1 MQKITSITKESLI
14 KSFHDTLSDG
24 FSSVGNDALGFNQ
37 RFPESEQVIKMYS
50 VAEFKNILE
59 LKLSK
64 KRYIHSLN
72 VADEARKLAEHYG
85 YCDTDKAYL
94 AGLLHDVCKEIPQE
108 AQLEMVLKSDRS
120 VSDAEKCTPALFHAV
135 AGAYYAET
143 VFGFTDEDFLN
154 SIRYHTVGRAGMS
167 RLEEIVYIA
176 DLTSAERDYKD
187 VDKMRRYSRQ
197 SIEKAMLEAL
207 TFSIESVMKKG
218 SLIPVHTTEA
228 YNFYR
233 SALNEKNGKK
243 TD

>member
-94 AGLLHDVCKEIPQE
+94 AGLLHDNAKRLDNQVERSKELLAETDEIELRNP
-108 AQLEMVLKSDRS
+108 VL
-120 VSDAEKCTPALFHAV
+120 LHAKL
-135 AGAYYAET
+135 GAET
-143 VFGFTDEDFLN
+143 VKCFFGICDRE
-154 SIRYHTVGRAGMS
+154 IIEAIKWHTVGKKDMS
-167 RLEEIVYIA
+167 LLEKIVFVA
-176 DLTSAERDYKD
+176 DLVEENRTFARA
-187 VDKMRRYSRQ
+187 VTT
-197 SIEKAMLEAL
+197 AL
-207 TFSIESVMKKG
+207 
-218 SLIPVHTTEA
+218 L
-228 YNFYR
+228 
-233 SALNEKNGKK
+233 
-243 TD
+243 